1 MGYYLGKGYKF
12 KVAKKKFMKNDT
24 IEGEMLLREIAP
36 YVTKKLN
43 KKKLPLMTKLIKSI
57 INNKK
62 LILN

>member
-1 MGYYLGKGYKF
+1 
-12 KVAKKKFMKNDT
+12 MKNDT

-62 LILN
+62 LVLN